1 MVPDVDSVNGAIGR
15 NYDGI
20 NHATT
25 LHACVNLFSEDP
37 TELGGT
43 TWPMMI
49 GVLPRVVPRLK
60 NLAQVIVRA
69 ATCNCL
75 MGQGAN

>member
-20 NHATT
+20 NP
-25 LHACVNLFSEDP
+25 ACVNLFSEDP

-43 TWPMMI
+43 NAIMII
-49 GVLPRVVPRLK
+49 GVLRRVVPRRK